1 MYIVDSGGGSA
12 ELLELN
18 SQISDA
24 KSDYDS
30 TVAGYE
36 EQIKD
41 LRAEIEDYR
50 SGRKKQQVATPG
62 DADPADD
69 TTDTTT
75 DDGDEE
81 DGDYDIPDQM
91 IIMAIHYT
99 WLSSLPARLRLQ
111 KYNEELAKI
120 NYNTTVNPLIAK
132 RDKLNKNN
140 DGKGNI
146 SVYAESDG
154 VVQSVYASQGKQI
167 KEGDKV
173 VSIGSNESKMMSL
186 SLTDNGGSSRRNGY
200 SGSDDTGSDNSNAT
214 LLVNQE
220 VTLIDQKDDSKKL
233 TGRCI
238 GATADSKKAYVT
250 TIDGQVYITSSA
262 GSEDTRY
269 YIQVDD
275 KSFYDSPKGY
285 FVSFAKMSLEN
296 VVTVPMNIIYTE
308 TDKTSGK
315 SYEYVWKLSKDEIV
329 KQYVTTS
336 TDTKSSNA
344 CVLTG
349 LSEGDVI
356 LKESGSS
363 GSGDNTKKKADSSSE
378 E

>member
-1 MYIVDSGGGSA
+1 M
-12 ELLELN
+12 
-18 SQISDA
+18 
-24 KSDYDS
+24 
-30 TVAGYE
+30 
-36 EQIKD
+36 
-41 LRAEIEDYR
+41 
-50 SGRKKQQVATPG
+50 
-62 DADPADD
+62 
-69 TTDTTT
+69 
-75 DDGDEE
+75 
-81 DGDYDIPDQM
+81 
-91 IIMAIHYT
+91 
-99 WLSSLPARLRLQ
+99 
-111 KYNEELAKI
+111 
-120 NYNTTVNPLIAK
+120 IAK
-132 RDKLNKNN
+132 RDKLNENN

-250 TIDGQVYITSSA
+250 TIDGQVYITSSS

>member
-1 MYIVDSGGGSA
+1 M
-12 ELLELN
+12 
-18 SQISDA
+18 
-24 KSDYDS
+24 
-30 TVAGYE
+30 
-36 EQIKD
+36 
-41 LRAEIEDYR
+41 
-50 SGRKKQQVATPG
+50 
-62 DADPADD
+62 
-69 TTDTTT
+69 
-75 DDGDEE
+75 
-81 DGDYDIPDQM
+81 
-91 IIMAIHYT
+91 
-99 WLSSLPARLRLQ
+99 
-111 KYNEELAKI
+111 
-120 NYNTTVNPLIAK
+120 
-132 RDKLNKNN
+132 
-140 DGKGNI
+140 
-146 SVYAESDG
+146 
-154 VVQSVYASQGKQI
+154 
-167 KEGDKV
+167 
-173 VSIGSNESKMMSL
+173 
-186 SLTDNGGSSRRNGY
+186 
-200 SGSDDTGSDNSNAT
+200 
-214 LLVNQE
+214 
-220 VTLIDQKDDSKKL
+220 DDSKKL

-250 TIDGQVYITSSA
+250 TIDGQVYITSSS

-329 KQYVTTS
+329 KQYVTTTS

-363 GSGDNTKKKADSSSE
+363 GSGDKTKKKADSSSE